1 MRKLFLNLYVFIFL
15 LASDYAMFAQFP
27 GGGEGGNSDTE
38 DGPGALEPDDPVAPI
53 NSKIIILAIVA
64 ISFAYYYFSKRREEK
79 QLTSK

>member
-15 LASDYAMFAQFP
+15 LASDYAVFAQP
-27 GGGEGGNSDTE
+27 GTGGDGNGSDTG
-38 DGPGALEPDDPVAPI
+38 DGNTEGDADPVAPI

-79 QLTSK
+79 QLTSN